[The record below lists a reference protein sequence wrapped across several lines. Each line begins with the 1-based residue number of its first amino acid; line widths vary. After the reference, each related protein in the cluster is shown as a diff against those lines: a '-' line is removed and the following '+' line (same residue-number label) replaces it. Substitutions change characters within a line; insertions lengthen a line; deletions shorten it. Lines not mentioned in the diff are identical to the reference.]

1 MFGDVRCDFCVE
13 GSEKRWV
20 EYVDVQPA
28 IGDRIE
34 HDGESYLVVDVAG
47 EIADDLLATVK
58 LQIEE
63 IQLQS

>member
-1 MFGDVRCDFCVE
+1 MFGHVRCDFYVE

-58 LQIEE
+58 LWSLEIER
-63 IQLQS
+63 QP